1 MTSPHSVV
9 AAAAQRHRCGAT
21 TCDTVIPADTFMC
34 EPHTNMLAP
43 PLRHAVRD
51 SYEPGQAPAANPY
64 LTAAIAAV
72 RHKEKRTKPAHD
84 PRKPIQLTLF
94 DI

>member
-1 MTSPHSVV
+1 MTSPHSLATAV
-9 AAAAQRHRCGAT
+9 AQRHPCGAT
-21 TCDTVIPADTFMC
+21 NCDTSVPADTFTC

-43 PLRHAVRD
+43 PLRHGVRD
-51 SYEPGQAPAANPY
+51 SYESGQAVIANPY
-64 LTAAIAAV
+64 LSAAIDAV

-84 PRKPIQLTLF
+84 PRKAIHLALF